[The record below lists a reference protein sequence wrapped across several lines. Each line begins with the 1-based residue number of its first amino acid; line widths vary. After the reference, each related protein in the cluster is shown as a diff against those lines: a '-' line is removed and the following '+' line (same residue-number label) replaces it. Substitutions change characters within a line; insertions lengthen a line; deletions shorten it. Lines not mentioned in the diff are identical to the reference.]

1 MVAALLLA
9 ALSGNALVWY
19 DFESDGI
26 ETGPYTI
33 SIFEGASGSVSLS
46 SLYRYSGFRSVEIRD
61 VAGDGEFAEL
71 QGFFSDRWSG
81 RVLFH
86 FALLVAEPGE
96 PFNVALAGVSH
107 FSMREHGIGF
117 WLKGQNGSLYQVSA
131 GRDELLL
138 EIEPFTWYA
147 VDVVYD
153 VDRGRYDLTIRAE
166 GREEPVVL
174 RRDSENA
181 VGIPGSELRKY
192 SFIGD
197 IPGVDRSNARF
208 YVDDVL
214 VQSDVPVEEP
224 PFVAPGRRLLFVD
237 LFDRYQA
244 SLLETPGCVPV
255 LSASDFGFA
264 PADLTEAA
272 RAGIAS
278 PLEWN
283 AGELPRGLSPFLER
297 LLSAVADWRAGCSM
311 PSQAVESFERAAR
324 SAPEGKIH
332 EMSEVLALA
341 SRGRWSEADELL
353 MSIYPLWQDDPR
365 LPALL
370 AAMGLA
376 RKDLEEAERWTDDGF
391 DPRPQWLDSKA
402 VAALWSEPVGPRLV
416 DALKAEFPSQ
426 WHDLIRARLT
436 AEIRFFVLLWQKRF
450 PEALA
455 YARRMAALQSRMKLS
470 PGNWLERAGDASF
483 HEGDY
488 AGALAA
494 YEESRRSGNDAESIL
509 LKLSDVHFKL
519 GNFELERSFREKVYG
534 RLE

>member
-1 MVAALLLA
+1 MLA
-9 ALSGNALVWY
+9 AVLAGVLSGNALVWY

-26 ETGPYTI
+26 ETGPYTV

-86 FALLVAEPGE
+86 FAILIAEPDE
-96 PFNVALAGVSH
+96 PFNVALAGISH
-107 FSMREHGIGF
+107 FSMQEHGIGF
-117 WLKGQNGSLYQVSA
+117 WMKGRNGSLYHVSG

-138 EIEPFTWYA
+138 EVEPFTWYT

-153 VDRGRYDLTIRAE
+153 VDRGSYDLTIRAE
-166 GREEPVVL
+166 GREEPAVF
-174 RRDSENA
+174 RQDSENA

-214 VQSDVPVEEP
+214 VESDVPVEEP

-255 LSASDFGFA
+255 LSAEDFGFA
-264 PADLTEAA
+264 PADLAEAA
-272 RAGIAS
+272 RAGIRS
-278 PLEWN
+278 SLEWSG
-283 AGELPRGLSPFLER
+283 GELPRGLSPFIQR
-297 LLSAVADWRAGCSM
+297 LLSAVADWRAGCAT
-311 PSQAVESFERAAR
+311 PREAKERFESAR
-324 SAPEGKIH
+324 RNAPEGKIY

-341 SRGRWSEADELL
+341 SLGRWPEADELL
-353 MSIYPLWQDDPR
+353 VSIYPLWQDDPR

-370 AAMGLA
+370 ASIGLA
-376 RKDLEEAERWTDDGF
+376 RKDLDEAERWTSDEVDA
-391 DPRPQWLDSKA
+391 RPQWLDSRA
-402 VAALWSEPVGPRLV
+402 VAALWSEELGPRLV
-416 DALKAEFPSQ
+416 EALKAEFPSQ
-426 WHDLIRARLT
+426 WQDLVRARLT
-436 AEIRFFVLLWQKRF
+436 AEIRFFVLVWQKRY

-455 YARRMAALQSRMKLS
+455 YATRMAALQSRMKLS
-470 PGNWLERAGDASF
+470 PGGWLERAGDASF
-483 HEGDY
+483 HDGDY
-488 AGALAA
+488 PGALAS
-494 YEESRRSGNDAESIL
+494 YEESRLRGNDAESIL

-519 GNFELERSFREKVYG
+519 GNFELERAFREKVYG